1 MFDLLKHSK
10 IGRIRSVAAAIWL
23 IVDTS
28 CPAIAAE
35 WFVVPGGQ
43 EIAQSEDED
52 GFDLRCRLDEKG
64 VTLTERGK
72 SEFFPY
78 NRLSVSVRQARFD
91 GRRSDTEKLQT
102 PLTIA
107 VTTCAPSRV
116 ESRFCIAYF
125 GRHTPGQ
132 VPEPTWH
139 LVDRILDSLEA
150 RGAGIAR
157 GRPCED
163 CVQSDI
169 DDAVNCADQ
178 HRPMSNR
185 PDPPVRMLSASGS
198 TNKR

>member
-1 MFDLLKHSK
+1 MFDRLKQTK
-10 IGRIRSVAAAIWL
+10 IGRIGLVAAAVWP

-28 CPAIAAE
+28 FPAIGAE
-35 WFVVPGGQ
+35 WFVIPGGQ
-43 EIAQSEDED
+43 EIAQAEDED
-52 GFDLRCRLDEKG
+52 GFDLRCRMDEKG
-64 VTLTERGK
+64 VTLTERGR

-78 NRLSVSVRQARFD
+78 NRLSVSVQQARLD
-91 GRRSDTEKLQT
+91 SRRSDAEKLQT
-102 PLTIA
+102 PLTIT

-116 ESRFCIAYF
+116 ESNFCIAYF
-125 GRHTPGQ
+125 GRHTPGE

-139 LVDRILDSLEA
+139 LVDRMLDSLEA
-150 RGAGIAR
+150 RGACIAR

-169 DDAVNCADQ
+169 DDAVSCEDQ

-185 PDPPVRMLSASGS
+185 PDPSVRMLSASGS